1 VHWKPTTRAVLA
13 AVSLLVVGLVVGV
26 SLYLRLPWI
35 RTESIQF
42 QSGEVTL
49 AGTLA
54 LPRWRDGPYPA
65 AVVVQGSGALSRWIY
80 WGYAMHLVPHGMAV
94 LLYDKRGVG
103 ESSGSQV
110 QGATWSLEGVAKC
123 GDTFTVL
130 ASDVLAAVSSLKKR
144 EDIDSTRMGLLGIS
158 QAGWIMPLAASQSGD
173 VSFIVS
179 ISGPAVTCGIEDW
192 YSQLTGEYRAYPEL
206 KAPAPFADGELSDE
220 EIERRLDE
228 YDGPQGYD
236 PVPLLSTLKVP
247 TLWVLGGRD
256 RSVPTSRSVANL
268 KRLIA
273 AGAPFEL
280 KVYSGGDHLLIRRDV
295 SDPSFN
301 MNLTLA
307 LFRRID
313 YWPDVR
319 SWLAEQRIL
328 SSAGDDGT

>member
-1 VHWKPTTRAVLA
+1 MRLKLNKRTVLST
-13 AVSLLVVGLVVGV
+13 VILLMLGLAVGV
-26 SLYLRLPWI
+26 ICYLRLPWI
-35 RTESIQF
+35 RTETVYF
-42 QSGEVTL
+42 QSGNVTL

-54 LPRWRDGPYPA
+54 LPRWHNGPYPA

-80 WGYAMHLVPHGMAV
+80 WGYAMHLVPQGMAV
-94 LLYDKRGVG
+94 LIYDKRGVG
-103 ESSGSQV
+103 ESSGSQA
-110 QGATWSLEGVAKC
+110 QSATWSLEGIANC
-123 GDTFTVL
+123 GEMFNVL
-130 ASDVLAAVSSLKKR
+130 AKDAVAGVTLLKAR
-144 EDIDSTRMGLLGIS
+144 ADIDPKRIGFLGIS
-158 QAGWIMPLAASQSGD
+158 QAGWIMPLAASRNAD

-179 ISGPAVTCGIEDW
+179 ISGPAVTCGMEDW
-192 YSQLTGEYRAYPEL
+192 YSQLTGEYRAVPEV
-206 KAPAPFADGELSDE
+206 KGPAPFADGELSDE
-220 EIERRLDE
+220 EIERRLDQ

-268 KRLIA
+268 NRLIA

-280 KVYSGGDHLLIRRDV
+280 RVYPGGDHLLIRRDS

-301 MNLTLA
+301 MSLKLT

-319 SWLAEQRIL
+319 RWLAEQGML
-328 SSAGDDGT
+328 PQT